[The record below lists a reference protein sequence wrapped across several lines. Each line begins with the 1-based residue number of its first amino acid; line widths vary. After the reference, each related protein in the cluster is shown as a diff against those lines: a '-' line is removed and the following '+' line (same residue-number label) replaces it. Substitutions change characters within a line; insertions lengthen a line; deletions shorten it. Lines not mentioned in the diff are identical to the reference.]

1 MFSRLRE
8 DIACIRERDPAAR
21 SNWEV
26 LTCYPGLHAVIWH
39 RWAHLAWRH
48 GLKWLGRF
56 LSHLGRFLTG
66 IEIHPG
72 ATLGRRVFFD
82 HGMGVVIGETAEIG
96 DDCTIYQGVTLGGTS
111 LTKGSKRHPTLG
123 RGVIVGANS
132 QVLGGFT
139 VGDGARIGSGAVVV
153 KAVPAGATAVGSPAR
168 ILQAEV
174 DAVREEAAAK
184 MGFSAYGVT
193 QGDDPVSVAMK
204 GLIDNASG
212 HEHQIALLWQAIEK
226 LSVRSRELPAGDCV
240 PGDAH
245 TVEQFDAER
254 LNRLVK

>member
-8 DIACIRERDPAAR
+8 DIACILERDPAAR
-21 SNWEV
+21 STWEV
-26 LTCYPGLHAVIWH
+26 LTCYPGLHALVLH
-39 RWAHLAWRH
+39 RRAKWFWSRGWRVT
-48 GLKWLGRF
+48 GRF
-56 LSHLGRFLTG
+56 ISHLGRFFTG

-72 ATLGRRVFFD
+72 ATIGHRVFID
-82 HGMGVVIGETAEIG
+82 HGMGVVVGETAEIG
-96 DDCTIYQGVTLGGTS
+96 DECTIYQGVTLGGTS
-111 LTKGSKRHPTLG
+111 LTKGAKRHPTLG

-153 KAVPAGATAVGSPAR
+153 KPVPPGATAVGNPAR
-168 ILQAEV
+168 IIAA
-174 DAVREEAAAK
+174 DADAQREAVAAR

-193 QGDDPVSVAMK
+193 QGDDPVAQAMK
-204 GLIDNASG
+204 GLIDNAAG

-226 LSVRSRELPAGDCV
+226 LSQRARELPGDDCV
-240 PGDAH
+240 PQDAQKL
-245 TVEQFDAER
+245 EQFDAER